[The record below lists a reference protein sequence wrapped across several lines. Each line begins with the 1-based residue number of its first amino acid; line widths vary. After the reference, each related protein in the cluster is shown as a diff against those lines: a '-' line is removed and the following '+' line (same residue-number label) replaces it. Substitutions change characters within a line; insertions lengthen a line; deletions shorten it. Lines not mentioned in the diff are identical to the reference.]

1 MRIESLYPSSR
12 SPYDKGWRPSWTPPT
27 EFAPRPRRTA
37 PRHRGTLLMSRFRCT
52 FPAAP
57 RSALIA
63 LSFLAIASPVRSAP
77 PVEYNRDVR
86 PILSDNCFYC
96 HGPDKNQRKAKLRL
110 DIREEALKKEAF
122 VPGQPEKSELVRRI
136 FASDPEDMMPPPKSN
151 KKLDPTQRATLR

>member
-37 PRHRGTLLMSRFRCT
+37 PRHRGTPLMSRFRCT

-57 RSALIA
+57 RSALIMFA
-63 LSFLAIASPVRSAP
+63 LLAIAFGPAYSAP
-77 PVEYNRDVR
+77 RVEFNRDVR
-86 PILSDNCFYC
+86 PILSDNCFNC

-110 DIREEALKKEAF
+110 D
-122 VPGQPEKSELVRRI
+122 
-136 FASDPEDMMPPPKSN
+136 
-151 KKLDPTQRATLR
+151 QRDSAVAK